1 MTSNRAEELV
11 SVYTSPIQFQA
22 EMVRA
27 MLADEEITA
36 TVENSQGPFPGLS
49 AVPCEVFVAVEKEA
63 VARQL
68 IEEHEARL
76 RERAAQEELEA
87 DDEDD
92 EEEE

>member
-11 SVYTSPIQFQA
+11 SVYASPIQFQA

-49 AVPCEVFVAVEKEA
+49 AVPCEVFVPVDKE
-63 VARQL
+63 VIARQL

-76 RERAAQEELEA
+76 RERVAQEELDTA
-87 DDEDD
+87 GEDD